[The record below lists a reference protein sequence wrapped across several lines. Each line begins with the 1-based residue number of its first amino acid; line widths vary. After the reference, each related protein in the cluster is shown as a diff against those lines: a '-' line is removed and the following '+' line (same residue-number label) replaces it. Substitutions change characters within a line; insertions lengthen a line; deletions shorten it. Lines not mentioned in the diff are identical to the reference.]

1 MFKKRSAILIL
12 ISAFLVGGG
21 YLNSEAI
28 NTYFSYVTEKFDPV
42 EPVLE
47 VYFSQTPEALSD
59 PNFTT
64 AQIKEPSSD
73 TPPYYLIINT
83 NSARETIVSFSPFT
97 VPSYPDAGS
106 IPYTV
111 SMHEFKNN
119 QSSDEPIGSCDISS
133 TSGSGTITMY
143 GPDMTFGKP
152 VRYVYSFIYK
162 FDEADIS
169 NASPET
175 YESTV
180 TVTVN
185 GG

>member
-1 MFKKRSAILIL
+1 MFKRRSAILIL

-28 NTYFSYVTEKFDPV
+28 NTYFSYVTEKFTPA

-47 VYFSQTPEALSD
+47 VYFSLTSDALSD
-59 PNFTT
+59 PNVTT
-64 AQIKEPSSD
+64 APIDDPSST
-73 TPPYYLIINT
+73 TPLYYLIIYT
-83 NSARETIVSFSPFT
+83 NSARDTTVSFSPF
-97 VPSYPDAGS
+97 VPSSPASGS

-111 SMHEFKNN
+111 SMHEFENN
-119 QSSDEPIGSCDISS
+119 PSSDKPIGSCVI
-133 TSGSGTITMY
+133 SGTSDAITMY
-143 GPDMTFGKP
+143 GPNMTFGDP
-152 VRYVYSFIYK
+152 VRYVYSFIYEFK
-162 FDEADIS
+162 EADIS
-169 NASPET
+169 SASPGT

>member
-1 MFKKRSAILIL
+1 MFKRRSAILIL

-28 NTYFSYVTEKFDPV
+28 NTYFSYVTEKFDP

-47 VYFSQTPEALSD
+47 VYFSQTPEASPD

-64 AQIKEPSSD
+64 ASITEPSS
-73 TPPYYLIINT
+73 TSPPYYLIINT
-83 NSARETIVSFSPFT
+83 NSARDTTVSFSPFT
-97 VPSYPDAGS
+97 AVPSSSASGS

-111 SMHEFKNN
+111 SMHEFESK
-119 QSSDEPIGSCDISS
+119 QSIGSCVISS
-133 TSGSGTITMY
+133 TSDAIKMY
-143 GPDMTFGKP
+143 GPNMTFGEP

-162 FDEADIS
+162 FEEADIS
-169 NASPET
+169 NASPGT

>member
-1 MFKKRSAILIL
+1 MFKRRSAILIL

-28 NTYFSYVTEKFDPV
+28 NTYFSYVTEKFAPA
-42 EPVLE
+42 ETVLE
-47 VYFSQTPEALSD
+47 VFFSQTPEASSD

-64 AQIKEPSSD
+64 ASITDPSST

-83 NSARETIVSFSPFT
+83 NSARDTTVSFSPFT
-97 VPSYPDAGS
+97 VPSSTASGS

-111 SMHEFKNN
+111 SMHEFENN
-119 QSSDEPIGSCDISS
+119 QSSDKIGSCFVNDSLE
-133 TSGSGTITMY
+133 TITMY
-143 GPDMTFGKP
+143 GPNMTFGTP

-162 FDEADIS
+162 FEEADIS
-169 NASPET
+169 NASPGT

>member
-1 MFKKRSAILIL
+1 MFKRRSAILIL

-28 NTYFSYVTEKFDPV
+28 NTYFSYVTEKFDP

-47 VYFSQTPEALSD
+47 VYFSQTPEASSD

-64 AQIKEPSSD
+64 ALITDPSST
-73 TPPYYLIINT
+73 TPLYYLIINT
-83 NSARETIVSFSPFT
+83 NSARDTTVSFSPF
-97 VPSYPDAGS
+97 VPSSPASGS

-111 SMHEFKNN
+111 SMHEFESN
-119 QSSDEPIGSCDISS
+119 QSIGSCVI
-133 TSGSGTITMY
+133 SGTSDAITMY
-143 GPDMTFGKP
+143 GPNMTFGTP
-152 VRYVYSFIYK
+152 VRYVYSFIYEFK
-162 FDEADIS
+162 EADIS
-169 NASPET
+169 NASAGT

>member
-1 MFKKRSAILIL
+1 M
-12 ISAFLVGGG
+12 GGG

-28 NTYFSYVTEKFDPV
+28 NTYFSYVTEKFTPD
-42 EPVLE
+42 PVLE
-47 VYFSQTPEALSD
+47 VYFSQTPEASSD

-64 AQIKEPSSD
+64 ALITNPSST
-73 TPPYYLIINT
+73 TPLYYLIINT
-83 NSARETIVSFSPFT
+83 NSARDTTVSFSPFF
-97 VPSYPDAGS
+97 VPSSPASGS

-111 SMHEFKNN
+111 SMHEFENN
-119 QSSDEPIGSCDISS
+119 QSSDKPISS
-133 TSGSGTITMY
+133 CSVEDSLKTITMY
-143 GPDMTFGKP
+143 GPNMTFGTP

-162 FDEADIS
+162 IEEADIS
-169 NASPET
+169 NASPGT